1 MKTFEEFKMALN
13 EKDAGEEDSKTLKS
27 LAKKNMSS
35 KGARRF
41 TKNFDD
47 NTLRSMQ
54 AAIGITLAM
63 EWKGPEGS
71 EYSKYNKISDKDVI
85 KSPVP
90 ALLTISFAIL
100 ELFSSLTNTQDFIDV
115 LNPISSTSLQIC
127 VLFNK
132 EDGALK
138 IAPDID

>member
-85 KSPVP
+85 I
-90 ALLTISFAIL
+90 LLSIVEDVLGKAWVKTISKVLVLIMSQNFGKNLNQL
-100 ELFSSLTNTQDFIDV
+100 ELKNENFYRI
-115 LNPISSTSLQIC
+115 
-127 VLFNK
+127 
-132 EDGALK
+132 
-138 IAPDID
+138 

>member
-1 MKTFEEFKMALN
+1 MKTFEEFKVALN

-85 KSPVP
+85 I
-90 ALLTISFAIL
+90 LLSIV
-100 ELFSSLTNTQDFIDV
+100 EDV
-115 LNPISSTSLQIC
+115 LGKAWVKNYFKPPG
-127 VLFNK
+127 FNHVAK
-132 EDGALK
+132 FWKKSKPVRIGK
-138 IAPDID
+138 

>member
-85 KSPVP
+85 I
-90 ALLTISFAIL
+90 LLSIVEDVLGNAWIKTISKVEVWIMLQNFGKNLNQL
-100 ELFSSLTNTQDFIDV
+100 ELKNENF
-115 LNPISSTSLQIC
+115 
-127 VLFNK
+127 
-132 EDGALK
+132 
-138 IAPDID
+138 

>member
-71 EYSKYNKISDKDVI
+71 EYSKYNKISDNDVI
-85 KSPVP
+85 I
-90 ALLTISFAIL
+90 LLSIV
-100 ELFSSLTNTQDFIDV
+100 EDV
-115 LNPISSTSLQIC
+115 LGKAWVKNYFKGGGMDHVAKFWKKSKPVRI
-127 VLFNK
+127 K
-132 EDGALK
+132 K
-138 IAPDID
+138 

>member
-71 EYSKYNKISDKDVI
+71 EYSCLLYT
-85 KSPVP
+85 SPSP
-90 ALLTISFAIL
+90 R
-100 ELFSSLTNTQDFIDV
+100 D
-115 LNPISSTSLQIC
+115 
-127 VLFNK
+127 
-132 EDGALK
+132 
-138 IAPDID
+138 